1 MLGANQLT
9 EVLIGA
15 EAASSETLTSFGTA
29 IGWARPSRGRSALE
43 ALGTRRFHGR
53 TVGGVVVVA
62 VPPIV
67 IGLPLTVPVCCWPT
81 ATAATAPMATK
92 PLAIAPAMSNLT
104 RWCLIDSTVTPPIG
118 PRRSPKRDVSFDVL
132 DQDT

>member
-1 MLGANQLT
+1 MVGLAFAVGA
-9 EVLIGA
+9 
-15 EAASSETLTSFGTA
+15 
-29 IGWARPSRGRSALE
+29 
-43 ALGTRRFHGR
+43 

-62 VPPIV
+62 VPPMV
-67 IGLPLTVPVCCWPT
+67 IGLPLTVPVCCWLT

-118 PRRSPKRDVSFDVL
+118 PRRSRSETSPLTYWTKTRDTPASL
-132 DQDT
+132 RGR

>member
-1 MLGANQLT
+1 MVGLAFAVG
-9 EVLIGA
+9 
-15 EAASSETLTSFGTA
+15 GTA
-29 IGWARPSRGRSALE
+29 
-43 ALGTRRFHGR
+43 
-53 TVGGVVVVA
+53 GGVVVVA

-67 IGLPLTVPVCCWPT
+67 IGLPLTVPVCCWLT

-118 PRRSPKRDVSFDVL
+118 PRRSPKRDVPLNVL
-132 DQDT
+132 DPTDVIRLHR